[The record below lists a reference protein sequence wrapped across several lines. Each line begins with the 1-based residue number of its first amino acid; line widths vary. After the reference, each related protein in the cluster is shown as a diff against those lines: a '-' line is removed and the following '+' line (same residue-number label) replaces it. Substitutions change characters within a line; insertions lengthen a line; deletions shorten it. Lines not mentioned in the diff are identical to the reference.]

1 MSESPYVHS
10 AAEGVVESSM
20 GLYSVPAYVSFLQ
33 QNRTREQALA
43 IYEQRI
49 ADALA
54 IYTEFSHAFVER
66 CCPCCGAQERADLE
80 PFQGIY
86 RVAKCMRCTTAY
98 VTPCPPPAVLGHY
111 YSQCRCNGMLGDLL
125 KARQRSGDRIISD
138 RVRFLLTLIDEY
150 LLGRAR
156 IRILEVG
163 CNSGGLLSELKAALH
178 ASDLLHRCELTGIDI
193 DASAIARN
201 EDRDLTLHA
210 ASAEEFAAGSGG
222 VFDLII
228 HFELIEHLF
237 DPHGFMVATKKLMSD
252 GGLHHFHTPNALGMD
267 NQALGYN
274 SFRALAHG
282 IFPPMHL
289 QAFTP
294 QNIGHFAMRSGYSIV
309 QMDTPGNFDVDMVA
323 NWLPKDVM
331 DSPFIHIHQLP
342 REHLA
347 IFQQWL
353 KVLGASS
360 HMRCTLRS

>member
-1 MSESPYVHS
+1 
-10 AAEGVVESSM
+10 M

-98 VTPCPPPAVLGHY
+98 VTPCLPPAVLGHY

-309 QMDTPGNFDVDMVA
+309 RWTLLEISMST
-323 NWLPKDVM
+323 WLPTGCRRTPWTLLLYT
-331 DSPFIHIHQLP
+331 STSCPGST
-342 REHLA
+342 
-347 IFQQWL
+347 WL
-353 KVLGASS
+353 YSNNG
-360 HMRCTLRS
+360 

>member
-86 RVAKCMRCTTAY
+86 CVAKCMRCTTAY

-228 HFELIEHLF
+228 H
-237 DPHGFMVATKKLMSD
+237 
-252 GGLHHFHTPNALGMD
+252 
-267 NQALGYN
+267 
-274 SFRALAHG
+274 
-282 IFPPMHL
+282 
-289 QAFTP
+289 
-294 QNIGHFAMRSGYSIV
+294 
-309 QMDTPGNFDVDMVA
+309 
-323 NWLPKDVM
+323 
-331 DSPFIHIHQLP
+331 
-342 REHLA
+342 
-347 IFQQWL
+347 
-353 KVLGASS
+353 
-360 HMRCTLRS
+360 

>member
-1 MSESPYVHS
+1 M
-10 AAEGVVESSM
+10 
-20 GLYSVPAYVSFLQ
+20 
-33 QNRTREQALA
+33 
-43 IYEQRI
+43 
-49 ADALA
+49 
-54 IYTEFSHAFVER
+54 
-66 CCPCCGAQERADLE
+66 
-80 PFQGIY
+80 
-86 RVAKCMRCTTAY
+86 
-98 VTPCPPPAVLGHY
+98 
-111 YSQCRCNGMLGDLL
+111 
-125 KARQRSGDRIISD
+125 
-138 RVRFLLTLIDEY
+138 
-150 LLGRAR
+150 
-156 IRILEVG
+156 
-163 CNSGGLLSELKAALH
+163 
-178 ASDLLHRCELTGIDI
+178 TGIDI

-237 DPHGFMVATKKLMSD
+237 DPHGFMVATKKLASD
-252 GGLHHFHTPNALGMD
+252 GGSIVSIHLTRSVWTTRHWVKQLSCAG
-267 NQALGYN
+267 
-274 SFRALAHG
+274 RG

-323 NWLPKDVM
+323 NWLPKDAM

-360 HMRCTLRS
+360 HMRCTLQELMDGPAIVGDHQQGARLYPP